1 MKRRTYDFLDVS
13 DSSEDEATSEI
24 GGALFNEPLFDFN
37 FTLVGPRRRWRNVVE
52 RTQYPAE
59 LQQLRAPTNDDNIGE
74 YSAGALERAVAEQL
88 MEKQRPDEGFQRVF
102 GSINFRVGE
111 LLDNGLRFNMFL
123 QRLARSL
130 NSNESFNSK
139 QGFQVD
145 MVVVRMLNRGAR
157 PSKKNPGRVCLDR
170 ENLYWRMHHLPPNLI
185 AVEPLQ
191 GWRGAQVNQSLK
203 ALQWLYY
210 HESLIPKPGACADH
224 IKHVRNGGE
233 QSVSTATDSHF
244 VDGFDP
250 QTLTVYEFH
259 GCLWHGCKKC
269 YPYSRNSLRHNVTP
283 DCISEEKYQ
292 ATSAKTVEL
301 TLAGYNEKEI
311 WKCKWDKMVKEDP
324 SVKASLNG
332 FDLVP
337 PLNPRNAFFGGR
349 TGAVTLHAVAD
360 TNKGE
365 EIRYVDVTPFYL
377 WVNKTYQYPVGHPQ
391 IITYLGHLNINQY
404 FGVALVD
411 ILPPL
416 SCSTPFCRYEVVAN

>member
-1 MKRRTYDFLDVS
+1 MKRRTYNFLDVS

-130 NSNESFNSK
+130 NSNESFNSN

-191 GWRGAQVNQSLK
+191 GWRG
-203 ALQWLYY
+203 
-210 HESLIPKPGACADH
+210 
-224 IKHVRNGGE
+224 
-233 QSVSTATDSHF
+233 
-244 VDGFDP
+244 DG
-250 QTLTVYEFH
+250 VH
-259 GCLWHGCKKC
+259 K
-269 YPYSRNSLRHNVTP
+269 
-283 DCISEEKYQ
+283 
-292 ATSAKTVEL
+292 
-301 TLAGYNEKEI
+301 
-311 WKCKWDKMVKEDP
+311 
-324 SVKASLNG
+324 
-332 FDLVP
+332 
-337 PLNPRNAFFGGR
+337 
-349 TGAVTLHAVAD
+349 
-360 TNKGE
+360 
-365 EIRYVDVTPFYL
+365 
-377 WVNKTYQYPVGHPQ
+377 
-391 IITYLGHLNINQY
+391 
-404 FGVALVD
+404 
-411 ILPPL
+411 
-416 SCSTPFCRYEVVAN
+416 